1 MNNERRKYPKVALET
16 EANLFISGVVRS
28 ATMLNLSP
36 SGVQMECRRHL
47 VERMAEQKRESGL
60 YPDFDLE
67 FSLPSNEH
75 LTPRV
80 RSSCSVAY
88 CRRLNQN
95 TYHLALNF
103 VNLSETD
110 EKRLSDFIQHTATA
124 Q

>member
-1 MNNERRKYPKVALET
+1 MNNDRRNYPKVALET
-16 EANLFISGVVRS
+16 EANLLISGVGRR
-28 ATMLNLSP
+28 ATVLNLSP

-47 VERMAEQKRESGL
+47 IEQMAEQKRDSGM

-67 FSLPSNEH
+67 FSLPASEPFK
-75 LTPRV
+75 TRV
-80 RSSCSVAY
+80 RSSCSVAH

-95 TYHLALNF
+95 TYHLDLNF

-110 EKRLSDFIQHTATA
+110 EKRLSDFIHHTATA